1 MAGPPNGRRKR
12 SVILWRKEGK
22 EGAKLL
28 TTIETKTGELG
39 KIKKD
44 DRKQLRTGFRLFCY
58 VRPYWKELLAAL
70 VAMILVS
77 LVNLAFPYLF
87 GNYLIDQVLN
97 VSGNLRLLNTI
108 VIGVLFL
115 AFFKGIF
122 SYFQRYLTSYIG
134 QRVVTNIREEV
145 FQHLQ
150 RMSVGFLEAQ
160 RIGELIARIT
170 SDVEQIQ
177 TVVSSG
183 AISVFSNSFML
194 VGIITAVLVIN
205 WRLALITLTVLPLIV
220 YVVSK
225 AGHRIRGISHRVQ
238 EKIADLTAVL
248 QETFTGIRVVKAFT
262 MEKHEAKRFA
272 RENEAS
278 FNANM
283 KSAQALAFLTPI
295 VDILYVVGLAL
306 VLWFGGMEVL
316 RGRLTTGRLVTFFT
330 YIGMLGTPITS
341 LTNTI
346 NSFQQALAGAD
357 RLFQILDHEEDLKD
371 KPKAIALPEIRGE
384 VEFQKVSF
392 GYRPG
397 QEILSGINLRVAPGE
412 IVALVGPSGAGKTSL
427 VNLIPRFY
435 VPTSGAVLV
444 DGYDLREVKV
454 SSLRRQIGLVPQ
466 ETILFG
472 VSIRENIAY
481 GKPEATEEEIITA
494 AMMANAHEFISALP
508 EGYDTLAGERG
519 SKLSGGQKQRIAIA
533 RALLRNPRILILD
546 EATSALDTE
555 AERLVQEALERLLK
569 GRTTFIIAHRLSTVQ
584 GADKIVVLSRG
595 KIVEVGTHE
604 ALLQANGLYAKM
616 HGDGRM
622 FKNDEEESDESN
634 GSIN

>member
-1 MAGPPNGRRKR
+1 MKRKNKKR
-12 SVILWRKEGK
+12 LSTGYRLIL
-22 EGAKLL
+22 
-28 TTIETKTGELG
+28 
-39 KIKKD
+39 
-44 DRKQLRTGFRLFCY
+44 Y
-58 VRPYWKELLAAL
+58 VKPYWKEFIGAI
-70 VAMILVS
+70 VAMAIVS
-77 LVNLAFPYLF
+77 LVNLAFPYIF
-87 GNYLIDQVLN
+87 GNYLIDRVLN
-97 VSGNLRLLNTI
+97 VGGNLRLLNLI
-108 VIGVLFL
+108 VVGVLFL
-115 AFFKGIF
+115 ALFKGIF
-122 SYFQRYLTSYIG
+122 SYFQRYLTSYLG
-134 QRVVTNIREEV
+134 QRVVTNLREEV

-160 RIGELIARIT
+160 RTGELIARIT
-170 SDVEQIQ
+170 SDVGQIQ
-177 TVVSSG
+177 NIVSSG
-183 AISVFSNSFML
+183 VISLLSNSLML
-194 VGIITAVLVIN
+194 VGIITAVLLIN
-205 WRLALITLTVLPLIV
+205 WRLALITLTVLPLII

-248 QETFTGIRVVKAFT
+248 QETFSGIRVVKAFT

-272 RENEAS
+272 RENEAN

-283 KSAQALAFLTPI
+283 KSAQAIAFLTPT
-295 VDILYVVGLAL
+295 VEILYVVGLAL
-306 VLWFGGMEVL
+306 VLWYGGLEVL
-316 RGRLTTGRLVTFFT
+316 QGRLTTGRLVTFFT

-341 LTNTI
+341 LTNTF
-346 NSFQQALAGAD
+346 NTFQQALAGAD
-357 RLFQILDHEEDLKD
+357 RLFEILDSKEDLQD
-371 KPKAIALPEIRGE
+371 KPSAIVLPEIRGE
-384 VEFQKVSF
+384 VEFANVSF

-397 QEILSGINLRVAPGE
+397 QEILSGINLKVAPGE

-435 VPTSGAVLV
+435 VPTSGTVLV
-444 DGYDLREVKV
+444 DGYDIRDVKIAT
-454 SSLRRQIGLVPQ
+454 LRRQIGLVPQ

-481 GKPEATEEEIITA
+481 GRPEATEEEIVA
-494 AMMANAHEFISALP
+494 AAKMANAHEFITALP
-508 EGYDTLAGERG
+508 DGYETLAGERG
-519 SKLSGGQKQRIAIA
+519 SQLSGGQKQRIAIA

-604 ALLQANGLYAKM
+604 QLLQAHGLYAKM
-616 HGDGRM
+616 HGDGVIFR
-622 FKNDEEESDESN
+622 NDEETPGEKGEYDGKRATPAGVSDQ
-634 GSIN
+634 